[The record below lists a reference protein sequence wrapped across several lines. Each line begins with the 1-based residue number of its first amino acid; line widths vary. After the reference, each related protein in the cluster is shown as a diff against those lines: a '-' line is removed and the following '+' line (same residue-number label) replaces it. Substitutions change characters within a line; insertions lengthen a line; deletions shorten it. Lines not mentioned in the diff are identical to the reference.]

1 MVAEE
6 MVVSAA
12 AAKVMMTITAEVEV
26 TKMENGF
33 PLEAK
38 LLNKSND
45 AKSIVNSQQVNR
57 Q

>member
-1 MVAEE
+1 ME
-6 MVVSAA
+6 VSAA
-12 AAKVMMTITAEVEV
+12 AAKVMVTIAAEVEV
-26 TKMENGF
+26 TEIENGF

-45 AKSIVNSQQVNR
+45 ANSIVNSQQVNC